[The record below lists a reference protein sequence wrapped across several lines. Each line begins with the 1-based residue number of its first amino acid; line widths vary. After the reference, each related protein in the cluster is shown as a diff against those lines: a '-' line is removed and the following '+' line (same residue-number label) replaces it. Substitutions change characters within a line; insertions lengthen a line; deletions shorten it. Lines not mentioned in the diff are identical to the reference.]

1 MRVIIGIV
9 LLLGLSLAGTQ
20 EAAAQ
25 KKKSSWFRDLLG
37 VKAPE
42 LEYVAPDTLRQSF
55 ADSLQNVGGGG
66 EEEIELELLAEK
78 EEEGFDFKSLRKE
91 LSIVS
96 EDTASYVS
104 EIESL
109 VEVSEE
115 LMINKDWITLHE
127 YYSIWDSWNI
137 NPYEVDA
144 SKFADTVSL
153 QLFDTLTNAWSKPLD
168 ETFVTSD
175 FGFRRYRWHYG
186 TDIRLNIGDSVRT
199 VFDGIVRIKKY
210 DPSGYGYYILV
221 RHKNGLETLY
231 GHLSKQL
238 VEVGDEIKAGEVIG
252 LGGNTGRSSG
262 PHLHFEF
269 RYQGN
274 PLNPEDV
281 YDFKNNSLLADH
293 LLVTPETFSYIKEAR
308 KVYYHKV
315 RSGDT
320 LSEISRKHGV
330 PISKIC
336 SLNGI
341 RKNTIL
347 RVGQRLRIH

>member
-1 MRVIIGIV
+1 MKVQIIIV

-20 EAAAQ
+20 EAEAQ
-25 KKKSSWFRDLLG
+25 KKKGGWFRDLFR

-42 LEYVAPDTLRQSF
+42 LNYIAPDTLQKSF
-55 ADSLQNVGGGG
+55 TDSLQNFGGGG
-66 EEEIELELLAEK
+66 EEEIELDLLVN
-78 EEEGFDFKSLRKE
+78 EEDFDSKKLKKE

-96 EDTASYVS
+96 EDTAAYVP
-104 EIESL
+104 EIETL

-115 LMINKDWITLHE
+115 LKIHKDWVTLYE
-127 YYSIWDSWNI
+127 YYSVWDSWDI
-137 NPYEVDA
+137 DPYKMDA
-144 SKFADTVSL
+144 EKFADTVSL
-153 QLFDTLTNAWSKPLD
+153 QLFADSLNSSWSVPLD
-168 ETFVTSD
+168 ESHVTSN
-175 FGFRRYRWHYG
+175 FGRRRYRWHYG
-186 TDIRLNIGDSVRT
+186 TDIRLDVGDSVRT

-238 VEVGDEIKAGEVIG
+238 VEVGDEINAGDVIG

-274 PLNPEDV
+274 PLNPEEI
-281 YDFKNNSLLADH
+281 YDFENNAFIADSLLI
-293 LLVTPETFSYIKEAR
+293 TPETFSYIKEAR

-315 RSGDT
+315 RRGDT

-330 PISKIC
+330 SMSKIC

-341 RKNTIL
+341 RKNSVL
-347 RVGQRLRIH
+347 RIGQRLRIH